1 MGKGCV
7 MRRVNVTISEADYVA
22 TKGFSERMVLSRI
35 LRCLLTA
42 LRTSDVEWE
51 VLLKEDAK
59 LRETREWIRD
69 HIVGRFLKS

>member
-1 MGKGCV
+1 
-7 MRRVNVTISEADYVA
+7 MRRVNVTISEADYVV
-22 TKGFSERMVLSRI
+22 TKRFPERMVLSRI